1 MGLIFSFPIE
11 ILIRSIQAFWFS
23 WGCSSANA
31 ITIFRAFSWRSGKE
45 MGLIFQ
51 ERLSMCIESVNKICS
66 FSSRPLISNFQ
77 FTIFSHLLLIETVQV
92 SPYIYW
98 GRVTLREKNI
108 SFFLSHSPPLPLVLR
123 EDIFK
128 GIFLSII
135 SVLSME
141 NLIIFPIFVQSPRY
155 DLA

>member
-1 MGLIFSFPIE
+1 MYGGSAMLRYYKLFDLLNRRNMKRTDLLEVISPPTLAKIGKGKN
-11 ILIRSIQAFWFS
+11 IQTDV
-23 WGCSSANA
+23 
-31 ITIFRAFSWRSGKE
+31 I
-45 MGLIFQ
+45 
-51 ERLSMCIESVNKICS
+51 NKICS
-66 FSSRPLISNFQ
+66 FSSGPLISNFQ

-92 SPYIYW
+92 SPYLYW